1 MSALLLGLV
10 IFFGVHSVSIVND
23 AWRNRMVEKMGEW
36 PWKGLYAL
44 VSVAGFVLIIW
55 GYGLARQDSVV
66 LYTPPAWLH
75 PVAMVLLIPV
85 FPLLLA
91 AYLPGRI
98 QTAAK
103 HPMLAATKLWAIAH
117 LLANGML
124 ADVLLFGVFLVW
136 AVLDRISMKHRM
148 QRPVPSVPPSR
159 ANDLIA
165 VVGGLALYAAFV
177 LWLHGWLIGVPLID
191 GFEWEAGQ
199 AWVVLV

>member
-1 MSALLLGLV
+1 MNALLLGLI
-10 IFFGVHSVSIVND
+10 IFFGAHAVSIVND
-23 AWRNRMVEKMGEW
+23 PWRNRMVAKMGEW

-44 VSVAGFVLIIW
+44 LSIAGFVLIVW
-55 GYGLARQDSVV
+55 GYGLARQDPVV
-66 LYTPPAWLH
+66 LYMPPAWLH

-124 ADVLLFGVFLVW
+124 ADMLLFGAFLVW
-136 AVLDRISMKHRM
+136 AVLDRISMKHRT
-148 QRPVPSVPPSR
+148 QRPVPSIPPSR

-177 LWLHGWLIGVPLID
+177 LWLHGWLIGVPLI
-191 GFEWEAGQ
+191 ERR
-199 AWVVLV
+199 

>member
-1 MSALLLGLV
+1 MNALLLGLV
-10 IFFGVHSVSIVND
+10 IFFGAHSVSIVND
-23 AWRNRMVEKMGEW
+23 PWRNRMVARMGEW

-44 VSVAGFVLIIW
+44 LSIAGFMLIVW
-55 GYGLARQDSVV
+55 GYGLARQEPVV
-66 LYTPPAWLH
+66 LYTPPGWLH
-75 PVAMVLLIPV
+75 SVAMVLLIPV

-98 QTAAK
+98 QTATK
-103 HPMLAATKLWAIAH
+103 HPMLAATKLWAVAH

-136 AVLDRISMKHRM
+136 AVLDRISMKHRT

-177 LWLHGWLIGVPLID
+177 LWLHGGLIGVPLI
-191 GFEWEAGQ
+191 ERR
-199 AWVVLV
+199 

>member
-1 MSALLLGLV
+1 MNMLLLGLV
-10 IFFGVHSVSIVND
+10 LFIGVHSVSIVND
-23 AWRNRMVEKMGEW
+23 PWRNRMAARMGEW
-36 PWKGLYAL
+36 SWKGVYAL
-44 VSVAGFVLIIW
+44 VSIAGFVLIVW
-55 GYGLARQDSVV
+55 GYGLARQDPVV

-75 PVAMVLLIPV
+75 SVAMVLLVPV

-98 QTAAK
+98 QAAAR
-103 HPMLAATKLWAIAH
+103 HPMLAATKLWAVAH

-136 AVLDRISMKHRM
+136 AVVDRISMKRRT
-148 QRPVPSVPPSR
+148 QRPVPGIPPSR

-177 LWLHGWLIGVPLID
+177 FWLHGWLIGVPL
-191 GFEWEAGQ
+191 AGRT
-199 AWVVLV
+199 